1 MALDGSVKILTAGT
15 SRLSGGVLELS
26 RSSGK
31 HLRRTNRPLPDTWV
45 TCTPSPAIKAMAAGC
60 TVGEEFSH
68 LCSEHRDKRIG
79 RAVSFV
85 EAFVDFTPEQD
96 QAWDRLTATVR
107 QSSAAIGESCS
118 QLTDGDGPTGL
129 PQRLARLETMMTVGL
144 EVIHTI
150 RPAFDTFYA
159 TLDERQK
166 QAIDQLMSHR
176 RGQ

>member
-1 MALDGSVKILTAGT
+1 MTVKRIVLVAAFAAAG
-15 SRLSGGVLELS
+15 LVLAFVGLEAAQ
-26 RSSGK
+26 
-31 HLRRTNRPLPDTWV
+31 
-45 TCTPSPAIKAMAAGC
+45 SPASRHMGDMYAESGHQGHGGWMHGRR
-60 TVGEEFSH
+60 GFSH

-96 QAWDRLTATVR
+96 QAWERLTAAVR
-107 QSSAAIGESCS
+107 ESSAAIGETCS
-118 QLTDGDGPTGL
+118 QLTDGDGPADL

-144 EVIHTI
+144 EVIHTV